1 MQPRMIDDWPMPDHD
16 SGDSEDDNIPEPRTG
31 IPPCPPPE
39 VWEFYR
45 THGRWPGPLEA

>member
-1 MQPRMIDDWPMPDHD
+1 MTDDWPLPDHD
-16 SGDSEDDNIPEPRTG
+16 SGDSQDDSPET
-31 IPPCPPPE
+31 PPPVPPPE